1 MLLFGS
7 FLFLFNITAI
17 DNVCML
23 CHLRL
28 FECRPATRASK
39 RGIAEYPS
47 CATGPHFEPRLD
59 VSFDS
64 DALVAFVEKY
74 GIGSFCFFYFFVF
87 RFICDVTATLQ
98 SGART
103 GACELFF

>member
-17 DNVCML
+17 DNLCML
-23 CHLRL
+23 CHLHL
-28 FECRPATRASK
+28 FECRLATRASK
-39 RGIAEYPS
+39 RGMAEYPS
-47 CATGPHFEPRLD
+47 CATGPHFERRLD

-74 GIGSFCFFYFFVF
+74 GIGSFCFFTFLYSGSFVM
-87 RFICDVTATLQ
+87 
-98 SGART
+98 
-103 GACELFF
+103 